1 TLLSHVIE
9 MMMLCSLCN
18 YSYQNENFSCHGL
31 VAASFD
37 VVMGGVPQLGNG
49 LMPPRAAG
57 MGGNTLAVQTAMNQ
71 LDSCDTQG
79 DESGTE
85 EETGTRWPV
94 LCPVLAV
101 ARKDCIRSLVVGTE
115 CPSLLYLFYG
125 SAD

>member
-1 TLLSHVIE
+1 
-9 MMMLCSLCN
+9 
-18 YSYQNENFSCHGL
+18 
-31 VAASFD
+31 
-37 VVMGGVPQLGNG
+37 MGGVPQLGNG

-71 LDSCDTQG
+71 LDSCGKAYSNLSSPTEPLPFSFDRIIQGRVIKDTEVPSTQTDTQG